1 MFKIAQNISQ
11 RNMINEFNKKKFFLF
26 FIFLVKSKILILNNI
41 ALKNDRNIAI

>member
-11 RNMINEFNKKKFFLF
+11 RNINEFNKKKFFLF